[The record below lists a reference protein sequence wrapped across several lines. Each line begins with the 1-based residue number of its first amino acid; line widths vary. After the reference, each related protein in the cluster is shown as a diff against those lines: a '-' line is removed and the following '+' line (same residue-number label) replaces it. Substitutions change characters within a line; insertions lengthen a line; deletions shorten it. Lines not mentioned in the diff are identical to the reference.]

1 MSLGRKT
8 IAVAVGI
15 VVFAASVLPFLA
27 AVRYGIVNLDD
38 YLYVTEYDAV
48 VGGLTWGGVAWAF
61 RAMEQ
66 AMWAPLMWMSYM
78 LDYTVSKAM
87 GWDVFHVIHAG
98 SIAVHGINAVLL
110 WRLLVRIAEECGGR
124 AECSPSSGGDKGF
137 SMCVAAALASLLWA
151 VHPLRVES
159 VVAVMGR
166 KDVLSMFWFLLALH
180 AWVRWRVNVAR
191 QGWGLYALSIAL
203 WCVGFMCKPSV
214 MVFPAV
220 ALAVDLFLLRK
231 VRGGVRSL
239 LPYVFPCVVAVGMAV
254 LAAWFQ
260 SVGGASG
267 AVDTPLWWRVVNAAA
282 AIGVYAKNTVW
293 PLELA
298 AQCEL
303 RYPGMPRMWMFGC
316 AVTGLAAWLTMRKYN
331 ELRARRFAAPERAEP
346 WAAGL
351 MWYGAAIVPFLGISQ
366 FGYHAF
372 ADRFTYIP
380 SLGLSV
386 ALAAALTLSRGN
398 WRRAMACACLALA
411 IALGLTSWWQTGF
424 WKDDKS
430 LWTRT
435 LEVDGDRNLI
445 AHTSLGIYHF
455 EYGHDLDEVI
465 RHYAI
470 VMSNDT
476 QYVAKNAYL
485 YMFALCEKDRMDE
498 AKVLLDWY
506 ARWSQLQNDAM
517 NAREGISATTG
528 GFHADIPL
536 QQYAYSRVAYF
547 MKFPDMRVIAEEE
560 LSGMLAH
567 HPGIQTLNYLS
578 MRLCE
583 AKGDAA
589 GAEKWRRKVI
599 LGWKRSDYMRY
610 RFLRKAGEDGGEG
623 RACGRSG

>member
-1 MSLGRKT
+1 MSLGRK
-8 IAVAVGI
+8 ILAVAVGI
-15 VVFAASVLPFLA
+15 AVFAAAVLPFLA

-48 VGGLTWGGVAWAF
+48 ADGLAWSGVAWAF
-61 RAMEQ
+61 RSMEQ
-66 AMWAPLMWMSYM
+66 SMWAPLMWISYM
-78 LDYTVSKAM
+78 LDYTVAKAT
-87 GWDVFHVIHAG
+87 GWDVFNVIHAG

-110 WRLLVRIAEECGGR
+110 WRLLVRIAEGCGER
-124 AECSPSSGGDKGF
+124 AECPPLSGETKVCG
-137 SMCVAAALASLLWA
+137 MCGAAALAALLWA

-166 KDVLSMFWFLLALH
+166 KDVLSMFWLLLALL
-180 AWVRWRVNVAR
+180 AWVRWRMEGSFAAR
-191 QGWGLYALSIAL
+191 RGACLYALSIAL

-239 LPYVFPCVVAVGMAV
+239 LPYAFPCAVAAGMAV

-260 SVGGASG
+260 AAGGADK
-267 AVDTPLWWRVVNAAA
+267 AVDTPLWWRIVNAAA

-293 PLELA
+293 PLDLA

-303 RYPGMPRMWMFGC
+303 RYPGMPRLWMFGC
-316 AVTGLAAWLTMRKYN
+316 AATGLAGWLAVRKYH
-331 ELRARRFAAPERAEP
+331 ELRERGFASPEREEP
-346 WAAGL
+346 WTAGL
-351 MWYGAAIVPFLGISQ
+351 LWYGAAIVPFLGISQ

-380 SLGLSV
+380 SLGLSIAIAT
-386 ALAAALTLSRGN
+386 ALSAARVP
-398 WRRAMACACLALA
+398 WRRAVTCACMAA
-411 IALGLTSWWQTGF
+411 VVALGLVSWRQTGF

-435 LEVDGDRNLI
+435 LEVDGDRNLT
-445 AHTSLGIYHF
+445 AHASLAIYHF
-455 EYGHDLDEVI
+455 EYDHDLDEVI

-470 VMSNDT
+470 VMTNDT

-506 ARWSQLQNDAM
+506 SRWSQLQNDALNKRDGVPAAM
-517 NAREGISATTG
+517 RGSN
-528 GFHADIPL
+528 DDLPL

-547 MKFPDMRVIAEEE
+547 MKFPELRAIAEDE
-560 LSGMLAH
+560 LSGMLAQY
-567 HPGIQTLNYLS
+567 PGIQALNYLS

-583 AKGDAA
+583 AKGDVK
-589 GAEKWRRKVI
+589 GAEKWRRKAI
-599 LGWKRSDYMRY
+599 RGWKRSDYMRY
-610 RFLRKAGEDGGEG
+610 RFLRKAGDG
-623 RACGRSG
+623 